1 MIISLIIAL
10 RETLEAALIVGIILS
25 YLTKLEAPAYKRYVF
40 YGIIAGV
47 LTSILGAIAFNATT
61 EGFSGTSEAIFEGIV
76 MIIGSLMISTM
87 ILWMMRQSN
96 RMGNLHEK
104 VDLEIKES
112 HKWGIFSLVFISILR
127 EGIELVIFLTAAT
140 FDTGE
145 NSFLGAIIGMI
156 LAILLGYAI
165 YKGSIRFDLKKFFM
179 WTGIFLIFVAAGLL
193 AHGIHEL
200 QEAGMFPI
208 VIEHI
213 YDVNSI
219 LDEKGTLGNFLKGL
233 FGYNGNP
240 ALLETI
246 AYGLYLLIAGIL
258 WKRSNPQNKKEKNT
272 KTKNSE
278 VPGILAA

>member
-47 LTSILGAIAFNATT
+47 LTSILGAIAFNATA

-96 RMGNLHEK
+96 KMGNLHDK

-112 HKWGIFSLVFISILR
+112 HKWGIFSLVFISVLR
-127 EGIELVIFLTAAT
+127 EGIELVIFLAAAT

-145 NSFLGAIIGMI
+145 NSLLGAGIGMAI
-156 LAILLGYAI
+156 AILLGYAI
-165 YKGSIRFDLKKFFM
+165 FKGSVRFNLKNFFI

-200 QEAGMFPI
+200 QEAGIVPI

-213 YDVNSI
+213 YDINPI

-240 ALLETI
+240 SLVETI
-246 AYGLYLLIAGIL
+246 AYGIYMIVTIAF
-258 WKRSNPQNKKEKNT
+258 WKRNTLPKKSSIDAPEAP
-272 KTKNSE
+272 E
-278 VPGILAA
+278 ILA